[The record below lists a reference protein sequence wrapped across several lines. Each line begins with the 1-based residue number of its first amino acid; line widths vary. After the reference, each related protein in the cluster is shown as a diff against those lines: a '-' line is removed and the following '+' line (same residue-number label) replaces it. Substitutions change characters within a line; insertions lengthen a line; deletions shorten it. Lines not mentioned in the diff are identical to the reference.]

1 MFANKMVRTVELK
14 KLQSTKVCD
23 ELWKINK
30 TIGKFNNATAEPN
43 FIGIQNTKN
52 DCGGH
57 TTH

>member
-1 MFANKMVRTVELK
+1 MVRTVELK